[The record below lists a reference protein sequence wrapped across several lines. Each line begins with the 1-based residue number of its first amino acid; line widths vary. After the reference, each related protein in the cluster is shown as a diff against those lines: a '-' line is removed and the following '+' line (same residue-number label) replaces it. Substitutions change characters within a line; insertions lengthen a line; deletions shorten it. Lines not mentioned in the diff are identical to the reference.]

1 MNKIIYFFLLNSLL
15 SFAQTRGFRSVN
27 DMNAE
32 EPRFSF
38 GLTKQRTASISLGDS
53 NKDGKM
59 DIVTAN
65 YLKPNTVF
73 INVDGKSFEEINLSD
88 HAARTYDVTVG
99 DINSDR

>member
-1 MNKIIYFFLLNSLL
+1 
-15 SFAQTRGFRSVN
+15 
-27 DMNAE
+27 MNAK

-38 GLTKQRTASISLGDS
+38 GLTKQRTASISLGDI

-99 DINSDR
+99 DINSDGWMDIVVANSDDLYLYYLNIFHKK